1 LSSPLSLPAP
11 ASTHLSPE
19 TATDGL
25 YDSLS
30 NESIVALIGFALNH
44 PSHSGTIPRA
54 TVLSHLLSSDSDSLG
69 VDGKA
74 GKDLK
79 KDADRE
85 GTFVFGKDTNYS
97 TLLVRNSL
105 AGGDEKKMRELL
117 SVEPPISRYQRDD
130 TTAKV
135 RDEPLS
141 LSPIHSPLRVSFSDR
156 AFGPFRLTRFPFLY
170 RSSSS
175 ARPRKSWSR
184 SRPTTRGRS
193 CGSGCG
199 RGRSSD
205 LDGLFLFVLRW

>member
-1 LSSPLSLPAP
+1 LSSPLSLPSP
-11 ASTHLSPE
+11 SSTHLSPE

-79 KDADRE
+79 
-85 GTFVFGKDTNYS
+85 FVFGKDTNYS